1 MEDAIKRLNGFTD
14 NSSSDLIPP
23 LPKRCGGAGSSPT
36 NRRAAARDAGS
47 GGGIIKYRG
56 VRRRP
61 WGRYAAEIRDP
72 QSKERRWLGTYD
84 TAEEAACAYDAA
96 ARAMRGV
103 KARTNFVYPVSPPYP
118 SAVVNGVSIPIS
130 ASRANFPAF
139 FPPVFSSFSSS
150 HSNQTPN
157 PMSLCDHQI
166 ALMLNNDNGSS
177 FLNEISQIT
186 ALQARTGSIFN
197 PPTTLSSSSPTSAD
211 NNGCPNSS
219 SGMEFFESQP
229 PNSGLLGDVLNGFFP
244 KPQASKSEPST
255 SDAKKKSVDDQ
266 KGQFGICIHD
276 HCPPAG
282 EFGNFNINNGF
293 SGGLPLEDVF
303 GDAGVQ
309 LSRAFW

>member
-14 NSSSDLIPP
+14 NSSDLIPP
-23 LPKRCGGAGSSPT
+23 LPKRCGAAAAGSSAT
-36 NRRAAARDAGS
+36 NRRAASARDGGGS
-47 GGGIIKYRG
+47 GGGGIIKYRG

-118 SAVVNGVSIPIS
+118 AAVHGGNFPVS
-130 ASRANFPAF
+130 NFPAF
-139 FPPVFSSFSSS
+139 FPPVFSSFSSLS
-150 HSNQTPN
+150 SQSNQTPNN
-157 PMSLCDHQI
+157 PMSLCDHQL
-166 ALMLNNDNGSS
+166 ALMLNVDNGSS
-177 FLNEISQIT
+177 FFNEIT
-186 ALQARTGSIFN
+186 ALQARTSSSIFN
-197 PPTTLSSSSPTSAD
+197 PQTTLSSSSPTSAD
-211 NNGCPNSS
+211 NNSS

-244 KPQASKSEPST
+244 KPQQTPKSSEPST
-255 SDAKKKSVDDQ
+255 SHAKKSVDQ
-266 KGQFGICIHD
+266 KGQFGICID
-276 HCPPAG
+276 EAAG
-282 EFGNFNINNGF
+282 EFGNFNNNNGF
-293 SGGLPLEDVF
+293 SGGLPVDDVVF
-303 GDAGVQ
+303 GDAAGVQ